1 MRLSILLVTLVAIG
15 CGGNEDQPDNVVR
28 RYLQSEDAAACR
40 FLTAPQAKLCR
51 LPRVPDPGADRVMIE
66 RVRIDGDRASVRGS
80 YDWTGYRRH
89 SAFALVRRDGNWL
102 IAHETPEE

>member
-1 MRLSILLVTLVAIG
+1 
-15 CGGNEDQPDNVVR
+15 
-28 RYLQSEDAAACR
+28 
-40 FLTAPQAKLCR
+40 
-51 LPRVPDPGADRVMIE
+51 MIE